1 MQRRTSKNRALIT
14 EEVNLGKHL
23 FNARG
28 MRSEISGQEL
38 GLFYDHSFCSHLLT
52 KAAYPKFRLYP
63 KNLVLKTFEEHRAWE
78 TTSHKLK
85 NLREWEWVFK
95 LHELLKQ
102 EYYRRG
108 DFFITIDRVLNTR
121 LQLIINHNN

>member
-1 MQRRTSKNRALIT
+1 MQRRTSKNKALVAD
-14 EEVNLGKHL
+14 EVALGKLL

-28 MRSEISGQEL
+28 MRSEVSGQEL

-63 KNLVLKTFEEHRAWE
+63 KNLVLKTFEEHHAWE
-78 TTSHKLK
+78 TIPHKLK
-85 NLREWEWVFK
+85 HLPEWEWVFK

-108 DFFITIDRVLNTR
+108 NFFITSGSVFNTR
-121 LQLIINHNN
+121 SQLIINHNN